1 MSFGD
6 KGKSSEL
13 LLSYPLAIESTGRS
27 LQKEHLLPAYSR
39 AGHVVHVDPTLIKP
53 GEEIGFFSKVIWL
66 VIGNLLLLVASLG
79 SSPARLLAPQ
89 NQPVQDAILNGPS
102 PWGVLS
108 PGFLFKRSSKSC
120 FAVLFAVHHNGHLLD
135 VPAGCHLVFPDA
147 HIDLFEFRRGTS
159 LSGWTHAT

>member
-1 MSFGD
+1 MG
-6 KGKSSEL
+6 
-13 LLSYPLAIESTGRS
+13 GRV
-27 LQKEHLLPAYSR
+27 QGR

-108 PGFLFKRSSKSC
+108 PGFLFKRSSKKLLCRPLRRPPQRSSARCTGRLPSC
-120 FAVLFAVHHNGHLLD
+120 FPRCAHRPVRVSSGYFAFWLDPRHLNKKHSRTTR
-135 VPAGCHLVFPDA
+135 PGPQN
-147 HIDLFEFRRGTS
+147 
-159 LSGWTHAT
+159 